1 MAWRFWT
8 DPNNGLIWTHAGDD
22 RKGFTEA
29 LSDSVSSLS
38 PRGEPPNLSTYWI
51 DRALERLR
59 LPSSDDEVVVSG
71 GNATQIFR
79 KGQRVRAVSLY
90 DVFDDEW
97 MDVDEFER
105 GLQGWRAEGLEALQ
119 LGRTLARDQSN
130 YQRNPWP

>member
-29 LSDSVSSLS
+29 LNDSVSSLS
-38 PRGEPPNLSTYWI
+38 PGGEPPNVSTYWI

-105 GLQGWRAEGLEALQ
+105 GLQGWRAEVLEALQ